1 MSNRISERFDRL
13 IEGRGGGQA
22 TTADAIEGR
31 LRDMNGHQLEQ
42 PQHQQV
48 QQQLQKQQQLQQQQ
62 NGHDGKG
69 GRQNGAVVDK
79 ENRGSSVYIADKS
92 SGKGGKS
99 KEKVMSQIQ
108 RFCEELAGVG

>member
-1 MSNRISERFDRL
+1 MPSRISERFDRL
-13 IEGRGGGQA
+13 IEGRGGGHA
-22 TTADAIEGR
+22 TTTDAIDGR
-31 LRDMNGHQLEQ
+31 LRDMNGHQQEQ
-42 PQHQQV
+42 L
-48 QQQLQKQQQLQQQQ
+48 QLQKQQQLQQQQ

-99 KEKVMSQIQ
+99 KDKVKSNM
-108 RFCEELAGVG
+108 AGHFLSIRG